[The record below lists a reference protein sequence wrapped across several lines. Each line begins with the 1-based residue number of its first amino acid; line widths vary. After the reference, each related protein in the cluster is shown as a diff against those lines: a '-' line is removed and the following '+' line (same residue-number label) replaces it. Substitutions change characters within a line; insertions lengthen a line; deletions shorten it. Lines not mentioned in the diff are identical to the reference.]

1 MPPLSDSSPSPN
13 NSIEI
18 VTRTINEF
26 MDKLQLTWAINAA
39 KGLVEVRP
47 ESLLCREI
55 ELALLRVIGQ
65 TVSPDKVYLRI
76 GNELNLFN
84 RPAYRAANPL
94 FHTILLCCYQMM
106 QGWAD
111 EGWFESLPTIEQS
124 LRDVAHLD
132 ARRLAGATGL
142 STQRDFEVYRSLENT
157 MYTDHRLRM
166 RVDTQVEMLEGMIAR
181 MKAAE
186 SNHDHNDE
194 AEMGIRGDNDR
205 V

>member
-1 MPPLSDSSPSPN
+1 MPPLLDTSPSPN

-39 KGLVEVRP
+39 KGLVELRP
-47 ESLLCREI
+47 DSLLCREI

-76 GNELNLFN
+76 GNELNHFD

-111 EGWFESLPTIEQS
+111 EGWFENLPTIEQS

-142 STQRDFEVYRSLENT
+142 STQRDFEVYRSFENT
-157 MYTDHRLRM
+157 MYTDHHLRM
-166 RVDTQVEMLEGMIAR
+166 RVDTQVEMLEEMIAR

-194 AEMGIRGDNDR
+194 AEMGNRGGNDGI
-205 V
+205 